1 VNFRTVLPQ
10 TATIMNQAY
19 DHPDQQ
25 FSPACERNKVPILE
39 QLISRLAAVHS
50 VLEIGS
56 GTGQHAAYFSLHLP
70 QLRWQTSDRIENH
83 ASIRAWIEQSGCSN
97 ALMPV
102 DLDVAQSNWPAEQF
116 DAVFTANTCHI
127 MSWPEV
133 EKMFQGT
140 SQVLNDNGHFFVYGP
155 FNYAG
160 QFTSHSNQ
168 LFDAS
173 LKSQAAHRGIRDLQE
188 ILPLAQK
195 NQLLLSDDIDMPAN
209 NRLLLFTKKI
219 NENFT
224 EQNSL

>member
-1 VNFRTVLPQ
+1 MLR
-10 TATIMNQAY
+10 
-19 DHPDQQ
+19 
-25 FSPACERNKVPILE
+25 LE
-39 QLISRLAAVHS
+39 AAHS

-56 GTGQHAAYFSLHLP
+56 GTGQHAAYFSHHLP